1 MISAMTMP
9 SRQQLREWSAAL
21 TLGPL
26 DPADPK
32 ETRYVPLADAG
43 RAAVDEL
50 RATIE
55 LAIDTTTQLLS
66 GPSGSGKTTELYR
79 LRGRL
84 ESAGYHVAI
93 FDIGAYVNESSPIDV
108 TEFLIALALGAHDV
122 LGGLDVSDADIGPG
136 FVGRL
141 RRLLDRLKISVDIPG
156 LSASVSR
163 DGVEFA
169 AMGTSVEVEL
179 QRELKSSESVVAELR
194 SKLTYHLG
202 RLYEEVADFL
212 STLLP
217 ADDPGQGSVLIV
229 DGLEKLRG
237 TSENDVAVQESVEA
251 LFVAHA
257 SKLKFSSHHMIYTV
271 PTSLQFTSPGALPFD
286 SRVVPVPVP
295 HVRPRPGRA
304 AGTVA
309 TAIAELREVVSRRL
323 PAEVIFA
330 GTQLD
335 QVIEASGGH
344 LRDLFTLLRQVVNL
358 TLRRSLTLPL
368 RDEHVEEA
376 IGLVAHDF
384 MKMTAE
390 QKAFLRQ
397 VAAGDG
403 IVNPQESEVPL
414 MARLLQSHMLL
425 GHLNGQDWYE
435 VHPLARRALGLP

>member
-1 MISAMTMP
+1 MTTP

-50 RATIE
+50 LATIE
-55 LAIDTTTQLLS
+55 LALDTTTQLLS
-66 GPSGSGKTTELYR
+66 GPSGSGKTTELRR
-79 LRGRL
+79 LRGDL
-84 ESAGYHVAI
+84 ERAGFHAAI
-93 FDIGAYVNESSPIDV
+93 FDVGAYVNESSPIDV

-122 LGGLDVSDADIGPG
+122 LGAPEADPGPG

-141 RRLLDRLKISVDIPG
+141 RRLLDRLKISVDVPG
-156 LSASVSR
+156 LSASMSR
-163 DGVEFA
+163 DGVEFE
-169 AMGTSVEVEL
+169 AMGASVELEL
-179 QRELKSSESVVAELR
+179 QRELKSSESVVTELR
-194 SKLTYHLG
+194 RKLTYHIG
-202 RLYEEVADFL
+202 RLYEEVAAFL
-212 STLLP
+212 TTLLP
-217 ADDPGQGSVLIV
+217 AEDPGQGSVLIV

-237 TSENDVAVQESVEA
+237 TSENDVAVQDSVQA

-257 SKLKFSSHHMIYTV
+257 SKLKFGSHHMIYTV
-271 PTSLQFTSPGALPFD
+271 PTYLQFTSPGALPFD
-286 SRVVPVPVP
+286 SRVLPVPVP
-295 HVRPRPGRA
+295 HVWPRPGQA
-304 AGTVA
+304 ADTVA
-309 TAIAELREVVSRRL
+309 TTVAELREVVARRL
-323 PAEVIFA
+323 PVDEIFA
-330 GTQLD
+330 GKQLD
-335 QVIEASGGH
+335 KVIEASGGH

-358 TLRRSLTLPL
+358 MLRRSLTLPL

-390 QKAFLRQ
+390 QKAFLSQ

-403 IVNPQESEVPL
+403 TVDPLESEVQL

>member
-1 MISAMTMP
+1 MISVMTTP

-50 RATIE
+50 LATIE
-55 LAIDTTTQLLS
+55 LALDTTTQLLS
-66 GPSGSGKTTELYR
+66 GPSGSGKTTELRR
-79 LRGRL
+79 LRGDL
-84 ESAGYHVAI
+84 ERAGFHAAI
-93 FDIGAYVNESSPIDV
+93 FDVGAYVNESSPIDV

-122 LGGLDVSDADIGPG
+122 LGAPEADPGPG

-141 RRLLDRLKISVDIPG
+141 RRLLDRLKISVDVPG
-156 LSASVSR
+156 LSASMSR
-163 DGVEFA
+163 DGVEFE
-169 AMGTSVEVEL
+169 AMGASVELEL
-179 QRELKSSESVVAELR
+179 QRELKSSESVVTELR
-194 SKLTYHLG
+194 RKLTYHIG
-202 RLYEEVADFL
+202 RLYEEVAAFL
-212 STLLP
+212 TTLLP
-217 ADDPGQGSVLIV
+217 AEDPGQGSVLIV

-237 TSENDVAVQESVEA
+237 TSENDVAVQDSVQA

-257 SKLKFSSHHMIYTV
+257 SKLKFGSHHMIYTV
-271 PTSLQFTSPGALPFD
+271 PTYLQFTSPGALPFD
-286 SRVVPVPVP
+286 SRVLPVPVP
-295 HVRPRPGRA
+295 HVWPRPGQA
-304 AGTVA
+304 ADTVA
-309 TAIAELREVVSRRL
+309 TTVAELREVVARRL
-323 PAEVIFA
+323 PVDEIFA
-330 GTQLD
+330 GKQLD
-335 QVIEASGGH
+335 KVIEASGGH

-358 TLRRSLTLPL
+358 MLRRSLTLPL

-390 QKAFLRQ
+390 QKAFLSQ

-403 IVNPQESEVPL
+403 TVDPLESEVQL

>member
-1 MISAMTMP
+1 MISVMTTP
-9 SRQQLREWSAAL
+9 SRQQLRDWSAAL

-50 RATIE
+50 LATIE
-55 LAIDTTTQLLS
+55 LTLDSTTQLLS

-79 LRGRL
+79 LKGAL
-84 ESAGYHVAI
+84 ERNGFHAAL
-93 FDIGAYVNESSPIDV
+93 FDVGTYVNESSPIDI

-122 LGGLDVSDADIGPG
+122 LGAPEADREPG

-141 RRLLDRLKISVDIPG
+141 RRLLDRLKISVDVPG

-163 DGVEFA
+163 DGLEIET
-169 AMGTSVEVEL
+169 MGASVEVEL
-179 QRELKSSESVVAELR
+179 QRELKSSESVVTELR
-194 SKLTYHLG
+194 RKLTYHIG
-202 RLYEEVADFL
+202 RLYEEVAAFL
-212 STLLP
+212 TTLLP

-237 TSENDVAVQESVEA
+237 TTENDLAVQESVQA

-271 PTSLQFTSPGALPFD
+271 PTYLQFTAPGALPFD
-286 SRVVPVPVP
+286 SRVLPVPVP
-295 HVRPRPGRA
+295 HVRPRPGQTA
-304 AGTVA
+304 ETVA
-309 TAIAELREVVSRRL
+309 NTVAELREVVSRRL
-323 PAEVIFA
+323 PADAIFA

-335 QVIEASGGH
+335 KIIEASGGH

-358 TLRRSLTLPL
+358 TLRRSLPLPL

-397 VAAGDG
+397 VTAGDG
-403 IVNPQESEVPL
+403 TVNPRESEVQL